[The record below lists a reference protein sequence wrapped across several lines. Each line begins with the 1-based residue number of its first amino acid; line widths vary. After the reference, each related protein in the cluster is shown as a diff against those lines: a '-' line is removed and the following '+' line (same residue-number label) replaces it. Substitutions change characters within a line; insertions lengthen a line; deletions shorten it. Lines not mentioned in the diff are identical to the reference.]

1 MANQNSAFLQR
12 QIQFLAAEGLMLCKD
27 KVCTRISTSKA
38 KLAKNFLCL
47 FSRLCNGFAM
57 IHIIFVVINRR
68 FTRKQGQPVDIIR
81 IGRKLADLF
90 VSNHFNAGGGDGYE
104 ALVYSQNRVELG
116 EIFEKYVLEVGQNSR
131 GVKIRSGLAVLKNT
145 YMPAIINE
153 GAFVDNFTDIQDWNE
168 EAELKKLGEAYA
180 KAAAEFLGLERKATP
195 ESEAKPADEGYS
207 LEQFIKDV
215 QWATD
220 SQVDGIAGPETI
232 GNTVTVSASANRT
245 HPVVAFV
252 QKRLYAL
259 GYTQVGTADGIAG
272 PKFDLAVKA
281 FQKDNDCVADGE
293 ITAKN
298 KTWRTLLGMA

>member
-1 MANQNSAFLQR
+1 MKIYINPGHSDRDPGAVGYETERRVNVAVSQHMDAYLHTHYLCETRMNPGTMER
-12 QIQFLAAEGLMLCKD
+12 LAEICKD
-27 KVCTRISTSKA
+27 ANSWK
-38 KLAKNFLCL
+38 
-47 FSRLCNGFAM
+47 
-57 IHIIFVVINRR
+57 
-68 FTRKQGQPVDIIR
+68 
-81 IGRKLADLF
+81 ADLF

-104 ALVYSQNRVELG
+104 ALVYNQNRVELG
-116 EIFEKYVLEVGQNSR
+116 KIFEKYVLEAGQNSR
-131 GVKIRSGLAVLKNT
+131 GVKIRAGLSVLKNT
-145 YMPAIINE
+145 HMPAIINE
-153 GAFVDNFTDIQDWNE
+153 GAFVDNLADIQDWNE

-180 KAAAEFLGLERKATP
+180 KAAAEFLGLERKTAIDATF
-195 ESEAKPADEGYS
+195 ESEVKPADEGYN

-215 QWATD
+215 QRATA

-232 GNTVTVSASANRT
+232 GNTVTVSASVNRT

-259 GYTQVGTADGIAG
+259 GYTQVGTTDGVAG

-298 KTWRTLLGMA
+298 KTWRKLLGMA

>member
-1 MANQNSAFLQR
+1 MKIYINPGHSDRDPGAVGYETERRVNVAVSQHMDAYLQAHYLCETRMNPGTMERLAEICQDANSW
-12 QIQFLAAEGLMLCKD
+12 E
-27 KVCTRISTSKA
+27 
-38 KLAKNFLCL
+38 
-47 FSRLCNGFAM
+47 
-57 IHIIFVVINRR
+57 
-68 FTRKQGQPVDIIR
+68 
-81 IGRKLADLF
+81 ADLF

-116 EIFEKYVLEVGQNSR
+116 KIFEKYVLGIGQNSR
-131 GVKIRSGLAVLKNT
+131 GVKIRAGLSVLKNT
-145 YMPAIINE
+145 HMPAIINE
-153 GAFVDNFTDIQDWNE
+153 GAFVDNLADIQDWNE

-180 KAAAEFLGLERKATP
+180 KAAAEFLGLEQKTAIDATP
-195 ESEAKPADEGYS
+195 EREATPADEGYN

-220 SQVDGIAGPETI
+220 AQVDGIAGPETI
-232 GNTVTVSASANRT
+232 GNTVSVSASVNRT

-281 FQKDNDCVADGE
+281 FQKDNGCVPDGE

-298 KTWRTLLGMA
+298 KTWRKLLGMA